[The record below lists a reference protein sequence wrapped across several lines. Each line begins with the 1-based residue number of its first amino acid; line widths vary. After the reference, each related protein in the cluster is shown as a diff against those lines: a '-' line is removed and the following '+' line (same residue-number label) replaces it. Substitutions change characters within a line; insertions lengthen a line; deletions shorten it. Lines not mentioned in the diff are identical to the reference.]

1 MSCQYA
7 RTLSLRLKVFILL
20 QRIWMKLLIK
30 STIIDVPFAPS
41 RLNLGTYYYRKRW
54 SGDPI
59 PKRGRYGDCVLFPSY
74 SNVLKRPRPSLI
86 ALWERKC
93 KVERASTFKRPSTC
107 LNSLL
112 SPGVEDA
119 LQRNCWLSFTATW
132 ESSRIMRFWGLRLL
146 ILA

>member
-1 MSCQYA
+1 M
-7 RTLSLRLKVFILL
+7 
-20 QRIWMKLLIK
+20 
-30 STIIDVPFAPS
+30 IDVPFALS

-54 SGDPI
+54 GGDPI

-74 SNVLKRPRPSLI
+74 SNVLKRSRPSLI

-112 SPGVEDA
+112 SPGVEDT
-119 LQRNCWLSFTATW
+119 LQRNCWLFPDDLRVEPFTALLGTQL
-132 ESSRIMRFWGLRLL
+132 IDIGLTNYRKTFLL
-146 ILA
+146 NTNIGSHLQKSYGLQNCRSFIN